1 MRMHPLFLS
10 VLRSCWAHLVTAV
23 RSRVK
28 LMFETLSPPWTLLV
42 GFGLLSTL
50 NIGLALSNPE
60 MPVEYVLPLLTAVLS
75 WNCLNDFRQKRE
87 RFGGKGFF
95 DVLRRQKAHDA
106 YIQEVRDQVRRRQKT
121 SPRQDA
127 SDRARV
133 IRETLAAIR
142 ALDGEPRAGKVAK
155 KAETTR
161 EPVRLI
167 QIIADNGADEPKSA
181 RIAQQGLKRLNV

>member
-1 MRMHPLFLS
+1 MRMRSLFLS
-10 VLRSCWAHLVTAV
+10 VLRSCWTHLFTAV

-28 LMFETLSPPWTLLV
+28 LMFETLSAPWAFLV
-42 GFGLLSTL
+42 GFGLLSAL

-60 MPVEYVLPLLTAVLS
+60 MPVEYVFPLLTVIFI
-75 WNCLNDFRQKRE
+75 WNCLSDFRQKRE

-106 YIQEVRDQVRRRQKT
+106 YIREVRDQVRRRQKT

-142 ALDGEPRAGKVAK
+142 ALDGEPRAEKVAK

-161 EPVRLI
+161 EPVRLLR
-167 QIIADNGADEPKSA
+167 IIADNGADEPKSA

>member
-1 MRMHPLFLS
+1 MRMRSLFLS
-10 VLRSCWAHLVTAV
+10 VLRSCWARLVTAM
-23 RSRVK
+23 RPRVK
-28 LMFETLSPPWTLLV
+28 LMFETLSPPWALLV
-42 GFGLLSTL
+42 GLGLLSAL